1 MVWDANTIDI
11 IGERKDGGIELYVIS
26 SGAFDDST
34 EQQTL
39 LLDKIDNYLAYMNSS
54 QFEKEFPLVSK
65 DNKWIIL
72 ELDETPSQLLLS
84 LCERIN
90 DWVKENDANFSV
102 RISNRK

>member
-1 MVWDANTIDI
+1 MIYDANIIDI

-26 SGAFDDST
+26 AGAFDDSS

-39 LLDKIDNYLAYMNSS
+39 LLDKIENYLAYINSN
-54 QFEKEFPLVSK
+54 QFGEDFPSISK

-72 ELDETPSQLLLS
+72 ELDEKPSQLFMN
-84 LCERIN
+84 LCEKIN
-90 DWVKENDANFSV
+90 DWIKENDVNFSL